1 MNTELRFTKL
11 LSASP
16 DTLVKIDT
24 LLEGKQIET
33 DTGDRRL
40 LTLMDAAREIGC
52 SRMTIHR
59 MCADG
64 RLATIQTRVGRRRI
78 PSAVITAFVTGK
90 GGAK

>member
-24 LLEGKQIET
+24 LLEGKRIET
-33 DTGDRRL
+33 DTGDRKL
-40 LTLMDAAREIGC
+40 LTLMDAARATGL

-64 RLATIQTRVGRRRI
+64 RLATIQTRAGRRRVA
-78 PSAVITAFVTGK
+78 SQTITDFLK
-90 GGAK
+90 GGAA

>member
-52 SRMTIHR
+52 SRMTVHR
-59 MCADG
+59 LAADG
-64 RLATIQTRVGRRRI
+64 RLPTIITRAGRRRI